1 MIESIRDGVKN
12 LFPGYFAL
20 VMATG
25 IVSIACFLL
34 GMKTIAWWLFRYNVA
49 AYVTLWLLTLARIT
63 RHWGLF
69 AADLTN
75 HAKGPGFFTI
85 VAGTGVLGSQF
96 VIIAGDRSTAV
107 WLWYMC
113 IVTWVMLIYTFFGA
127 ATMRADKPDLAH
139 GINGA
144 WLIAVVATQAV
155 SILGTLVSPK
165 FGGNSELILFFTL
178 SMYLLG
184 CMFYILIISLIFY
197 RFLFFELLPEDLTP
211 PYWIN
216 MGAVAIT
223 TLAGATLMLNAQ
235 RSVFLPEI
243 APFLKG
249 FTLFFW
255 ATGTWWI
262 PMLVIL
268 GFWRHVYKRYPL
280 TYHPLYWG
288 MVFPLGMY
296 TTCTLQLSNAIG
308 LTFLKTIPTHFVY
321 VALVA
326 WLATFA
332 GWLRSVAV
340 NLTSLRLSKS
350 GLPKEN
356 TAVSYEK

>member
-1 MIESIRDGVKN
+1 MTALIKDGVKH

-34 GMKTIAWWLFRYNVA
+34 DMETIAWWLFRVNVV
-49 AYVTLWLLTLARIT
+49 AYVILWLLTLARIVHY
-63 RHWGLF
+63 RALF
-69 AADLTN
+69 LADLTS

-96 VIIAGDRSTAV
+96 VIIVGDRTTAL
-107 WLWYMC
+107 WLWGVC
-113 IVTWVMLIYTFFGA
+113 IATWILLIYAVFGA
-127 ATMRADKPDLAH
+127 MMLREEKPDLAK

-155 SILGTLVSPK
+155 SILGTLVAPE
-165 FGGNSELILFFTL
+165 FGAEAEQVMFFTL

-184 CMFYILIISLIFY
+184 CMLYIMIIALIFY
-197 RFLFFELLPEDLTP
+197 RFLFFRLTPDDLTP

-223 TLAGATLMLNAQ
+223 TLAGATLMLNAN
-235 RSVFLPEI
+235 RSTFLPEI
-243 APFLKG
+243 MPFLKG

-262 PMLVIL
+262 PLLVIL
-268 GFWRHVYKRYPL
+268 GIWRHVYKRFPL

-296 TTCTLQLSNAIG
+296 TTCTLQLSKATG
-308 LTFLKTIPTHFVY
+308 QTFLQAIPEYFVY
-321 VALVA
+321 VALGA
-326 WLATFA
+326 WLVTFA
-332 GWLRSVAV
+332 GLLWGFVVNIRRNDFAIDSQATRRSA
-340 NLTSLRLSKS
+340 TP
-350 GLPKEN
+350 PK
-356 TAVSYEK
+356 

>member
-1 MIESIRDGVKN
+1 MIEPIKDGIKN

-25 IVSIACFLL
+25 IVSIASFLL
-34 GMKTIAWWLFRYNVA
+34 DMETLAWWLFRFNVV

-69 AADLTN
+69 AKDLTS
-75 HAKGPGFFTI
+75 HAKGAGFFTI

-96 VIIAGDRSTAV
+96 VIIAGDRTTAV
-107 WLWYMC
+107 WLWYVC
-113 IVTWVMLIYTFFGA
+113 IATWVVLIYTFFGA
-127 ATMRADKPDLAH
+127 TTLREDKPDLAH
-139 GINGA
+139 GINGS

-155 SILGTLVSPK
+155 SVLGTLVSPE
-165 FGGNSELILFFTL
+165 FGKYSEQVLFFTL

-184 CMFYILIISLIFY
+184 SMFYILIISLIFY
-197 RFLFFELLPEDLTP
+197 RFMFFELIPEDLTP

-223 TLAGATLMLNAQ
+223 TLAGATLMLNAGH
-235 RSVFLPEI
+235 SAFLPEI
-243 APFLKG
+243 MPFLKG

-262 PMLVIL
+262 PLLVIL

-296 TTCTLQLSNAIG
+296 TTCTLQLSKATG
-308 LTFLKTIPTHFVY
+308 LTFLKTIPEYFVY
-321 VALVA
+321 VALAA

-332 GWLRSVAV
+332 GWLYSLAV
-340 NLTSLRLSKS
+340 NLTGIRFGKS
-350 GLPKEN
+350 GQAKEN
-356 TAVSYEK
+356 VAIGYRE